1 MTKKTFF
8 DKHLDLTGLEKHLG
22 GDEELILIV
31 QRTMRNHVLSAILDI
46 MPKDKHEGFLKDF
59 TSRPEDD
66 KHWEVLCE
74 HIKDDVE
81 KIVKSEVERVKKEI
95 LKELNRN

>member
-22 GDEELILIV
+22 GDEEHVLIV
-31 QRTMRNHVLSAILDI
+31 QRTMRNHVLSAILEI
-46 MPKDKHEGFLKDF
+46 MPKDKHQSFLTDF
-59 TSRPEDD
+59 MSQPEADR
-66 KHWEVLCE
+66 HWDVLRE

-81 KIVKSEVERVKKEI
+81 KIVKTEVSRVKKEI
-95 LKELNRN
+95 LKELK